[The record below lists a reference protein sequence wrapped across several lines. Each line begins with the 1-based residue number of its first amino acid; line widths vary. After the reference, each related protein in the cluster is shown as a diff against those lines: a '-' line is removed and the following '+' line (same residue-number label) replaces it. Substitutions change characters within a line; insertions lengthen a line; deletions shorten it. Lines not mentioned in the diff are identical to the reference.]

1 MAPHWP
7 EHHPKERGHAM
18 TEHQFN
24 HGRYAGPY
32 IDDSVNELSHLKW
45 AAEKF
50 KSSGFTHAI
59 SEEIRH
65 RVASSSRPPWA
76 EQSALSPSP
85 QHGDEDIV
93 PQILEEIRLIRIAIR
108 N

>member
-1 MAPHWP
+1 
-7 EHHPKERGHAM
+7 M

-50 KSSGFTHAI
+50 KSSGFTHAM
-59 SEEIRH
+59 SEKTRH
-65 RVASSSRPPWA
+65 QEASSMSSKA
-76 EQSALSPSP
+76 EQTVRSPTP
-85 QHGDEDIV
+85 QQDDRGIMQ
-93 PQILEEIRLIRIAIR
+93 QILVDFRLIR

>member
-1 MAPHWP
+1 
-7 EHHPKERGHAM
+7 M
-18 TEHQFN
+18 TEHQLN
-24 HGRYAGPY
+24 HVSHGGTC
-32 IDDSVNELSHLKW
+32 IDDSVNKLSHLEC

-59 SEEIRH
+59 WQEIRH